1 MMNQVGGW
9 MNGGTGG
16 AAWIWIAI
24 GVLVVVLLVVIITKL
39 FATKA

>member
-16 AAWIWIAI
+16 AEWIWVVA
-24 GVLVVVLLVVIITKL
+24 GTLVVVLLVVVIVRL
-39 FATKA
+39 VNTKA

>member
-16 AAWIWIAI
+16 AEWIWIAF
-24 GVLVVVLLVVIITKL
+24 GVLVVVLLVVVITKQ
-39 FATKA
+39 FNTKA